1 MLLKN
6 LWCGKMSLRVGMASA
21 TVFGLLLLA
30 ACGGDSGTSAPS
42 DNGTSDS
49 EEIQSSSS
57 SSKVESSSSVIL
69 SGDSHEES
77 SSSSSSSLKSVSSSS
92 KQLSSSS
99 SEKNGDGWSWDVP
112 KECRFNPN
120 ITYGTMTDSRDN
132 KVYKTVKIGNQ
143 VSRLKIVPWLDAFIL
158 GRRR

>member
-30 ACGGDSGTSAPS
+30 ACGGDSGTSASS
-42 DNGTSDS
+42 DNGASGS

-57 SSKVESSSSVIL
+57 SPKVESSSSFIL

-77 SSSSSSSLKSVSSSS
+77 SSSSSVELNCSALLEGRLTGIGMSRKNVASILKLPTT
-92 KQLSSSS
+92 Q
-99 SEKNGDGWSWDVP
+99 
-112 KECRFNPN
+112 
-120 ITYGTMTDSRDN
+120 
-132 KVYKTVKIGNQ
+132 
-143 VSRLKIVPWLDAFIL
+143 
-158 GRRR
+158 